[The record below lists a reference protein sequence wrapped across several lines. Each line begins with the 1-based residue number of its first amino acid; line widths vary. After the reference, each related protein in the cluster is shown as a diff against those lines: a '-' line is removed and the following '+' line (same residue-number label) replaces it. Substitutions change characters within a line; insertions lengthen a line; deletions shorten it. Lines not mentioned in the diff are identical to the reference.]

1 MTSVL
6 SDRFAGLLAKGGKPA
21 NVWDQVGK
29 PGFFRK
35 EDLFG
40 IPRDSEFT
48 LAHFGEWLDNFAAE
62 VNPGWADFNHDFG
75 EACAYYDAA
84 ALMVNGECLRMVT
97 KPWAENIAPPT
108 KADVTHPLTGAVL
121 DGVFWH
127 RFMISARGQELIA
140 NVEHVSPAFDVDGKD
155 ATGAAVGYKLFNI
168 AWCSGP
174 FLDGMKPLEMT
185 LMSKRPRITATG
197 GAAANGARM
206 NPDLMK
212 RYGIDASADLEKCK
226 AAMAAYADEVDAKMA
241 KMEADHAEA
250 MKKFSE
256 EKPAEEKKP
265 EEDKA
270 EAEAMNALKMSL
282 TAKGVTIPAN
292 ATRAHLMSLSALH
305 VGAKEDDAAFNARV
319 DQRIAEREAAKAKAE
334 REQEGAQLVTM
345 ARTAKAP
352 DHEIAA
358 LNALVA
364 AGDMPNARAAAQ
376 KYAAAA
382 GNAHLMSR
390 VTAGSHPIGKAPMP
404 VTTFAADSPDD
415 IETQIASKA
424 KEHVEAEAK
433 AGRKVLMS
441 AAMEHVLRADKTL
454 AAQYKSIRR

>member
-1 MTSVL
+1 MTKTVKMDSGT
-6 SDRFAGLLAKGGKPA
+6 DPGDNGHKTNRCPA
-21 NVWDQVGK
+21 CMQDVFTKTDATVWPPVAFVDHK
-29 PGFFRK
+29 T
-35 EDLFG
+35 
-40 IPRDSEFT
+40 IT
-48 LAHFGEWLDNFAAE
+48 
-62 VNPGWADFNHDFG
+62 G
-75 EACAYYDAA
+75 EACIGSGKPVVSGYYFSANPGTARAFGATMDPNLMTKLGFAEGAQPTAAEKCAAYSKHA
-84 ALMVNGECLRMVT
+84 MGE
-97 KPWAENIAPPT
+97 ASDDEI
-108 KADVTHPLTGAVL
+108 KAMA
-121 DGVFWH
+121 
-127 RFMISARGQELIA
+127 
-140 NVEHVSPAFDVDGKD
+140 
-155 ATGAAVGYKLFNI
+155 
-168 AWCSGP
+168 
-174 FLDGMKPLEMT
+174 
-185 LMSKRPRITATG
+185 
-197 GAAANGARM
+197 
-206 NPDLMK
+206 
-212 RYGIDASADLEKCK
+212 ADLEKHEEPEAK
-226 AAMAAYADEVDAKMA
+226 AMAAKFKRMS
-241 KMEADHAEA
+241 AE
-250 MKKFSE
+250 
-256 EKPAEEKKP
+256 PVAEEKKP